1 MTCRKKGKVLTMTKK
16 TTLGKVTNELAST
29 LDNQEGVS
37 MEELE
42 NLCNSNS
49 FGKVGKLITDAV
61 DKQEGIPM
69 DVLEALGDSREPK
82 EIYMDFS
89 KKISKLQGELKDA
102 NKKICELQNEIDS
115 HNDLICKKN
124 EEWTSN
130 AKTAN
135 ECLVEFKNL
144 LSIVNAFNRLD
155 SMLAVKL
162 PGCAHEHVFNQI
174 INEYK
179 GIRATM
185 KELVKDLKAQYKA
198 ILNMPSPANA
208 RIDRVKAH
216 ELSRIC
222 AERDRFDKVASYMRY
237 NMSILYAIGYT
248 DDDKQ

>member
-16 TTLGKVTNELAST
+16 TTLGKVTNELTNAI
-29 LDNQEGVS
+29 DNQEGVS

-49 FGKVGKLITDAV
+49 LGKVGKLITDAV
-61 DKQEGIPM
+61 DEQEGVSM
-69 DVLEALGDSREPK
+69 DVLEALCDLECK
-82 EIYMDFS
+82 
-89 KKISKLQGELKDA
+89 LKDA
-102 NKKICELQNEIDS
+102 NKKICELRNEIDS
-115 HNDLICKKN
+115 HDDSICKKG

-135 ECLVEFKNL
+135 ECLTEFKNL
-144 LSIVNAFNRLD
+144 LNIVNAFNRLN

-162 PGCAHEHVFNQI
+162 PDCAREHVFNQI

-185 KELVKDLKAQYKA
+185 KDLVKELKAQYKA
-198 ILNMPSPANA
+198 ILNMPSPVNA
-208 RIDRVKAH
+208 KIDRVKAH

-222 AERDRFDKVASYMRY
+222 AERDRFDKVASYMRL
-237 NMSILYAIGYT
+237 NMPILYAIGYT